1 MYQTPKL
8 IRFGRM
14 SELTRAGCSNASD
27 GLSVPGVGTAIGDEP
42 EVTNGTTKICFVG
55 VS

>member
-1 MYQTPKL
+1 MYQTPRL

-14 SELTRAGCSNASD
+14 SELTRAGCSSASD
-27 GLSVPGVGTAIGDEP
+27 GLSVPGVGTAIGTEP
-42 EVTNGTTKICFVG
+42 EIENGTTKICFVG